1 MTMKRWQR
9 LNIKNYKSLVYIS
22 TQYTK
27 NVTQERNRAC
37 KLIEFVKN
45 KGGIPIHPLVIFQY
59 PETNLSIED
68 IKNSR
73 KVLLAKCDEIYVF
86 DDKNTEDTQAEIKA
100 AIKQHRPVK
109 KFSISKVIDTLSPL

>member
-1 MTMKRWQR
+1 MTLKRLQR
-9 LNIKNYKSLVYIS
+9 FNIKNYKPLIYIS

-27 NVTQERNRAC
+27 NVTQELNRAS

-45 KGGIPIHPLVIFQY
+45 RGGIPIHPLIIFQY

-86 DDKNTEDTQAEIKA
+86 DDKDTEDTQAEIQA

-109 KFSISKVIDTLSPL
+109 RFAIVKVID